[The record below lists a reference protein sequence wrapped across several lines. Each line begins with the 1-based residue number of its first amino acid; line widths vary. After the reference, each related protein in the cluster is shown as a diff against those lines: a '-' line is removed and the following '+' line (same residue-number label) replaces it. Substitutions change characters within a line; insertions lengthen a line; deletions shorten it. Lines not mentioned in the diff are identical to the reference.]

1 MDSAV
6 KEVALVPVGQD
17 WSMPS
22 IEGVDAR
29 YLDSFFATQL
39 ANVTAL
45 HVYGK
50 PLAELKPVLRADI
63 RAYAESYTED
73 AVTRYAGI
81 LDAVE
86 RMHR

>member
-1 MDSAV
+1 MVEPTVSN
-6 KEVALVPVGQD
+6 D
-17 WSMPS
+17 WTMPK
-22 IEGVDAR
+22 IEGVDER
-29 YLDSFFATQL
+29 YMDALFATQL

-45 HVYGK
+45 HIYGK

-63 RAYAESYTED
+63 RAFAESYTED
-73 AVTRYAGI
+73 SVKRYAGI